1 MSKVDSRP
9 LKCKTFNPDA
19 SSPTITISGRVRLFA
34 FSSVGTKTASSVLVF
49 KNGDR
54 GGDVV
59 LSISRQPE
67 ALFGVFQNIQRFSP
81 SGILFPDGLFLET
94 GNTGDAADNF
104 PVSNASLF
112 YQGGG

>member
-1 MSKVDSRP
+1 MSEVDSRP

-34 FSSVGTKTASSVLVF
+34 FSSVGTDSGTSVLVF

-54 GGDVV
+54 SGNVV
-59 LSISRQPE
+59 LAITRQPE
-67 ALFGVFQNIQRFSP
+67 ALFGTFQNIQRFSP

-94 GNTGDAADNF
+94 GNTGDADADF